1 MVVYFFIFG
10 LLVASVVYGLPRMSP
25 LPGRRKER
33 FPLGFLILLV
43 LFIGLRHETGGDW
56 YAYAEKIADARTEP
70 FLEAILLSDPG
81 YAVINWISARLFGS
95 VHFVNLVCAL
105 VFCWGLVRFANRI
118 GNTSMVL
125 LLAFPY
131 LVIVVGMGYTRQAA
145 AMGLIMIGIVGLL
158 NERWLSFIVFVV
170 LASLFHKSAFLVA
183 VFGVLANSKN
193 RIFGIFVTCLA
204 VGGLYILLVLES
216 IESFTQNYLEAEY
229 EASGAW
235 VRVAMTV
242 LPAVMFMLF
251 GRHFG
256 ENTVAARRFWGAFA
270 IGALLLPVAMMVSP
284 SSVAVDRISLYWYP
298 FQLMTWASLA
308 KYLPNWRYRYLVTAG
323 LITYAGASLL
333 VWMFW
338 SPNAL
343 DWIPY
348 RFLPFEAF

>member
-1 MVVYFFIFG
+1 MVVYIFILF
-10 LLVASVVYGLPRMSP
+10 LLIASVVYYLPRMSSP
-25 LPGRRKER
+25 YGRRKER
-33 FPLGFLILLV
+33 YPIGFLILLV

-56 YAYAEKIADARTEP
+56 DAYAQKIEDARTEP
-70 FLEAILLSDPG
+70 LLEAIALSDPG

-105 VFCWGLVRFANRI
+105 LFSWGLVRFAHRI
-118 GNTSMVL
+118 GNTQLVL

-145 AMGLIMIGIVGLL
+145 AIGLIMIGIVGLL
-158 NERWLSFIVFVV
+158 NGRWLSFIILVI
-170 LASLFHKSAFLVA
+170 LASLFHKSASLVA
-183 VFGVLANSKN
+183 IFGVFANSKN
-193 RIFGIFVTCLA
+193 RIFRIFVTFLA

-229 EASGAW
+229 TAGGAW

-242 LPAVMFMLF
+242 FPAVIYMLF
-251 GRHFG
+251 GRHFS
-256 ENTVAARRFWGAFA
+256 EKTVAARKFWTTFA
-270 IGALLLPVAMMVSP
+270 IGALLLPLAMKVSP
-284 SSVAVDRISLYWYP
+284 SSVAVDRMALYWYP
-298 FQLMTWASLA
+298 FQLMTWASFA
-308 KYLPNWRYRYLVTAG
+308 KHLPNWRYRYLVTAV
-323 LITYAGASLL
+323 LITYASASLL

-343 DWIPY
+343 DWTPY